1 LRNFIETTRSV
12 GLACLILTIVA
23 ATAPGHEIPNA
34 RVDRSIQATMAP
46 GRLTIDY
53 EVSLAE
59 LTLTQD
65 LRALVGGPLPGT
77 DRADW
82 FNAYGRETGPLN
94 ARGILV
100 TIDGRPARMDVQG
113 FDLVVED
120 HPRFT
125 FHFATPIPP
134 RGRLALHDT
143 NFSTSE
149 GTSRLAMRAL
159 AGVTVRVQGDD
170 LPTDVNRIP
179 IRPTWQLS
187 DREEL
192 RTHQLVAE
200 YRTEEVVGG
209 RGSVKDEHEE
219 QMGTRLPSPLQPTTS
234 HRPPTTLSEPTT
246 DHRPP
251 ATLLRLLDRDRG
263 LSLAML
269 SLVAL
274 GLGGAHAIQPG
285 HGKTLVAATV
295 LGDRGSWLRG
305 TVLALVTTLT
315 HTGSVVLIAAAL
327 WWTRSTRFSEIH
339 FVLARVAGFAIAAIG
354 LWRLGRHLAGH
365 GEHPDDFA
373 PEHVEPSRH
382 GLLWLG
388 VAGGLVPCWD
398 AIGLIVLA
406 GAWGRPGLGLI
417 LLLAFSLGMALVLV
431 LVGALA
437 TRLRRWLES
446 RPRARSWEHR
456 LGIASGLVL
465 TAIGVYIMN
474 F

>member
-1 LRNFIETTRSV
+1 VRSF
-12 GLACLILTIVA
+12 GLACLVLTFAV
-23 ATAPGHEIPNA
+23 TNAPGHEIPNA
-34 RVDRSIQATMAP
+34 RVDRSIQAILGP
-46 GRLTIDY
+46 GRLAIEY

-59 LTLTQD
+59 LTLIQD
-65 LRALVGGPLPGT
+65 LRALVGGQLPGA

-94 ARGILV
+94 ARGLLV
-100 TIDGRPARMDVQG
+100 TIDGRPARTEVQG

-125 FHFATPIPP
+125 FHFVTPIPP

-143 NFSTSE
+143 NFTTSE
-149 GTSRLAMRAL
+149 GTSRLAVRAL
-159 AGVTVRVQGDD
+159 TGVTVQVQGDN
-170 LPTDVNRIP
+170 LPTDVSQIA

-187 DREEL
+187 DVEEL
-192 RTHQLVAE
+192 RTHQVVLDYQTTPPFPDAGAPGLAQKSRPSAIEPETQASRAE
-200 YRTEEVVGG
+200 PPEEPTGNPL
-209 RGSVKDEHEE
+209 
-219 QMGTRLPSPLQPTTS
+219 TRLLE
-234 HRPPTTLSEPTT
+234 RN
-246 DHRPP
+246 
-251 ATLLRLLDRDRG
+251 RG

-269 SLVAL
+269 MLVAL

-295 LGDRGSWLRG
+295 IGDRGNWLRG
-305 TVLALVTTLT
+305 TLLALVTTLT
-315 HTGSVVLIAAAL
+315 HTGSVVLIAVAL
-327 WWTRSTRFSEIH
+327 WWTSSTRFSEIH
-339 FVLARVAGFAIAAIG
+339 LAVARVAGFSIAAIG

-365 GEHPDDFA
+365 GEHPDDSDFEEA
-373 PEHVEPSRH
+373 DRSRH
-382 GLLWLG
+382 GILWLG

-406 GAWGRPGLGLI
+406 GAWGKPGLGLI
-417 LLLAFSLGMALVLV
+417 LLFAFSLGMALVLV

-437 TRLRRWLES
+437 ARFRLWLES
-446 RPRARSWEHR
+446 RPSARGWEHR

-465 TAIGVYIMN
+465 AVIGVYIMK